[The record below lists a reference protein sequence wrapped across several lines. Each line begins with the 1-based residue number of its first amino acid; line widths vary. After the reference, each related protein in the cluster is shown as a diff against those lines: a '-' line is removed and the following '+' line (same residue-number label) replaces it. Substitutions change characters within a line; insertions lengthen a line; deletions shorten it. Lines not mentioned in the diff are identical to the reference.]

1 MIIKFNLNG
10 TNIQFDIEPNTR
22 LVEVLRSKFLL
33 TSVKCS
39 CLQGFCGACTVLLD
53 GTPVPSCMVPICNVN
68 GSNVI
73 TLEHFSHAYEN
84 DYKKIMV
91 AFKRANVKMCGYCN
105 AGKIF
110 TAYKIMQM
118 KESVDETKIKEM
130 FQSQLCRCSVA
141 DSLVLA
147 IKKLT

>member
-1 MIIKFNLNG
+1 MVIKINLNG
-10 TNIQFDIEPNTR
+10 TDIQFDAEPNTR
-22 LVEVLRSKFLL
+22 LLEILRSKFLL

-53 GTPVPSCMVPICNVN
+53 DIPVPSCMVPICNIN
-68 GSNVI
+68 GSRII
-73 TLEHFSHAYEN
+73 TLEYFSQAYEN
-84 DYKKIMV
+84 DYKKII
-91 AFKRANVKMCGYCN
+91 ATFKKANVKMCGFCN
-105 AGKIF
+105 GGKIF

-147 IKKLT
+147 MKKLT